1 MKYLW
6 RSLVKTDAWKY
17 HIQVILLNMVFLFVN
32 AKILIWV
39 SSALETKGDIKY
51 INLVI
56 VGCVITT
63 LCDIASGAIGPIGCT
78 YQQSY
83 LSTAYHKKV
92 LEIDYSK
99 FAELTPGTFL
109 DTGNKIWPMVNIF
122 KRGINLIRMIIQ
134 TIVTICMI
142 GTITTDVILPVVLGY
157 VAMSFVLF
165 KLFRAWGECDK
176 RLSDI
181 GRDQSNLNEMVVS
194 GFQEIRSF
202 CTESIHLNKCI
213 ANRKSVLKDVL
224 KRCRVSAFIQMSLQ
238 SVDGA
243 ITIGVMLYLIML
255 INNGTLVSTA
265 ALTVIMFVW
274 RLLDPMISI
283 IDILDQSSELLAALP
298 RFTEIMDYENKIV
311 DGPVKFGGLTDAI
324 EFKNVSFRYSDS
336 DSVLNDI
343 SFKISK
349 GQKIGICGESGGGK
363 STLMKLIPR
372 FYDVTDGSILI
383 DGVDIREY
391 NIHSLRNKI
400 GIVSQDMYIFNGTIL
415 ENVKYGSEHKTILEV
430 IDACKKAS
438 IYDFIQ
444 SLEKGFETE
453 VGSRG
458 IKLSGGQK
466 QRIALARIFLKDPQ
480 IILLD
485 EATAALDNESE
496 NVVQEAL
503 SLLEDK
509 TIIAVAHRLS
519 TIKDSDVIYVI
530 DKHRVAEFGSH
541 DELMKKEGGIYR
553 SLYK

>member
-6 RSLVKTDAWKY
+6 RSLVKTDGWKY
-17 HIQVILLNMVFLFVN
+17 HLQVIILKLIFLFVN
-32 AKILIWV
+32 AKILVWV
-39 SSALETKGDIKY
+39 SKALETGGEIKY

-56 VGCVITT
+56 LGCVINT
-63 LCDIASGAIGPIGCT
+63 LCDIASSSIASMGCT
-78 YQQSY
+78 CQQSY
-83 LSTAYHKKV
+83 LSTAYHEKV
-92 LEIDYSK
+92 LKIDYGK
-99 FAELTPGTFL
+99 FADLTPGTFL
-109 DTGNKIWPMVNIF
+109 DTGTKIWSMVAIF
-122 KRGINLIRMIIQ
+122 KRGIVLATMIIQ
-134 TIVTICMI
+134 TVVTICMI
-142 GTITTDVILPVVLGY
+142 GTIAMDVVLPVILGY
-157 VAMSFVLF
+157 VAISFVLF

-176 RLSDI
+176 NISDI
-181 GRDQSNLNEMVVS
+181 GRDESNMSEMAVS

-202 CTESIHLNKCI
+202 CTEDIHLNKCI
-213 ANRKSVLKDVL
+213 SNRKNVVKYVL
-224 KRCRVSAFIQMSLQ
+224 KRGRISAFIALSLQ
-238 SVDGA
+238 GVDGA

-255 INNGTLVSTA
+255 INNGTLASTT

-274 RLLDPMISI
+274 RLLDPMVSI
-283 IDILDQSSELLAALP
+283 IDTVDQSSELLAALP
-298 RFTEIMDYENKIV
+298 RFTKIMDYENKIV

-336 DSVLNDI
+336 DSVLNNI

-444 SLEKGFETE
+444 TLEKGFETE

-503 SLLEDK
+503 SLLEGK

-541 DELMKKEGGIYR
+541 KELMKKEGGIYR
-553 SLYK
+553 GLYK